1 MRKAFAK
8 PLFYMFEIV
17 SVLIDFYILT
27 QVFPYHVPVAN
38 VQVVT
43 VKETGKKKLIVLSDH
58 EVKAM
63 PLHRCNAG
71 GVQSC
76 RACVSLQDPHC
87 AWNVQTRRCVDSSQF
102 SRADAS
108 SLLQDVF
115 YGKHEGCE
123 AASEGLS
130 LKVAPPAI
138 IDKDVATNE
147 IDDTAAEN
155 LEELQDEIDIV
166 IDFEPEENEA
176 PYFEGAYYNIN
187 M

>member
-1 MRKAFAK
+1 MYF
-8 PLFYMFEIV
+8 
-17 SVLIDFYILT
+17 DT

-43 VKETGKKKLIVLSDH
+43 VKETGRKKLIVLSDH

-87 AWNVQTRRCVDSSQF
+87 AWNVQTQRCLDSSQF
-102 SRADAS
+102 SKTTDAS

-115 YGKHEGCE
+115 QGKHQGCSE
-123 AASEGLS
+123 AASEGLLS
-130 LKVAPPAI
+130 LKVAPAI

-147 IDDTAAEN
+147 IDDTAMAAEN

-176 PYFEGAYYNIN
+176 PYFEGKQL
-187 M
+187 